1 VNTAAVNTVQTS
13 DADGSAS
20 DVDELQPAKSAQPE
34 QPKAKKCPEC
44 VAGAPAWMATF
55 SDMATLLL
63 CFFVLI
69 LSFAEMN
76 VPKFKQIS
84 GSMNNA
90 FGVQKDI
97 PVVEQPK
104 GTTLLSL
111 SFSPSPT
118 LAIVDN
124 LKQETTDTTQPEVEV
139 RQNDQELRTES
150 PFEAAGRRPTDSP
163 KPGGQGGSAPDSI
176 EQDAAKIRAALD
188 VEIKAGAVEVKASAT
203 RVTVEFNAKNNAPA
217 VERVAAAQAV
227 ASGIKKVAAL
237 TQELSSEVAV
247 TGATQALVSA
257 VEAQGAAGNTGI
269 TGTGVGGG
277 ISPDKAES
285 AAKAF
290 EAAFSGEIKEGLVKV
305 ERKDGAVIVKIGSG
319 GAFPTGDAT
328 LTPLATK
335 IIEKI
340 GEVANASGSK
350 IVIGGHTDNVPIKT
364 IKYRDN
370 WDLSAARA
378 VSVVRELVTT
388 RRFDPARIE
397 AQGFADTKPV
407 APNDSPENRSLNR
420 RIEIEIRLP
429 QS

>member
-1 VNTAAVNTVQTS
+1 MNTDASTVQAS
-13 DADGSAS
+13 DADASAN
-20 DVDELQPAKSAQPE
+20 DVDELRPAKSVQPE
-34 QPKAKKCPEC
+34 QAKAKKCPEC

-84 GSMNNA
+84 GSMNNS

-104 GTTLLSL
+104 GTTILSL

-118 LAIVDN
+118 LALVDN
-124 LKQETTDTTQPEVEV
+124 LKQETTDTTQPEIEV
-139 RQNDQELRTES
+139 RQNDQEIRTDS
-150 PFEAAGRRPTDSP
+150 LFEAAGRRPTDSS
-163 KPGGQGGSAPDSI
+163 KPGGQGGTAPDSI

-188 VEIKAGAVEVKASAT
+188 AEIKAGAVDVKTSAT

-217 VERVAAAQAV
+217 AERATTAQAV
-227 ASGIKKVAAL
+227 VSGVKKIATL
-237 TQELSSEVAV
+237 TKELASEVAV

-257 VEAQGAAGNTGI
+257 VEAQGVTGNA
-269 TGTGVGGG
+269 GTGVGG
-277 ISPDKAES
+277 ISPEKAES

-290 EAAFSGEIKEGLVKV
+290 EAAFSGEIKDGLVKV

-328 LTPLATK
+328 LTPLATR

-378 VSVVRELVTT
+378 VSVVRELVTA

-420 RIEIEIRLP
+420 RIEIEVRLP

>member
-1 VNTAAVNTVQTS
+1 MNTGVNTVQQ
-13 DADGSAS
+13 S
-20 DVDELQPAKSAQPE
+20 DVDASASGIDTNDPPPATSAQPD

-90 FGVQKDI
+90 FGVQRDI

-118 LAIVDN
+118 LALVDN
-124 LKQETTDTTQPEVEV
+124 LRQETTDTTQPEVEV

-150 PFEAAGRRPTDSP
+150 PFEAAGRRPTDSQ

-188 VEIKAGAVEVKASAT
+188 AEIKAGAVDVNSSAT
-203 RVTVEFNAKNNAPA
+203 RVTVAFNAKNNAPA
-217 VERVAAAQAV
+217 VERVAAAQAI
-227 ASGIKKVAAL
+227 ASGMKKVAAL
-237 TQELSSEVAV
+237 TPELSSEVAV
-247 TGATQALVSA
+247 TGATEALVSA
-257 VEAQGAAGNTGI
+257 VEAQAATGNTR
-269 TGTGVGGG
+269 TGLGGSGV
-277 ISPDKAES
+277 SPDKTES

-290 EAAFSGEIKEGLVKV
+290 EAAFSGEIKDGLVKV

-378 VSVVRELVTT
+378 VSVVRELVTA
-388 RRFDPARIE
+388 RRFDPGRIE

-420 RIEIEIRLP
+420 RIEIEVRLP